1 MRIQDISS
9 FSAVKEAGLAK
20 LLPNR
25 PRIAVGMGTCG
36 NGNGAE
42 GVFHA
47 FSEAI
52 HQRGRDVRLAPAGCF
67 GFCARE
73 PLVNVWLPGH
83 PLVILRSFQAH
94 DVDRLLD
101 EMAAGR
107 IPADLALCKIEE
119 WDHLTAQV
127 RYGEGF
133 PEIPLW
139 RDIPFFKNQK
149 KIVLRNC
156 GLINPD
162 DIEEYIAVGGYQS
175 LYKVLIDAMPEMVIE
190 QIKASKLRGRG
201 GAGFLTGLKWEF
213 LRKAEAEQKYIVC
226 NADEGDPGAYMN
238 RNEIESDPH
247 ALLEG
252 MIVGAYVTGAT
263 EGIVYVRAEYPL
275 AVHRLRRA
283 IDQARIYGL
292 LGDNI
297 MGRGFSFDISLVE
310 GAGAFVCGEETALIA
325 SLEGFAGR
333 PRPRPP
339 FPAQKGLW
347 GCPTNINN
355 VETWYNIAPIVAKGP
370 AWFTE
375 TGSTKSAG
383 TKVFSLVGKIA
394 NTGLVEMPLGTPLK
408 TFIYDVGEGG
418 VDGRHIKAV
427 QTGGPSGGCIPREM
441 FDTPV
446 DYETLAQLGSIMG
459 SGGMVVM
466 DEDNCM
472 VDVARY
478 FIEFTHAE
486 SCGKCIP
493 CRVGLD
499 KALRILNAFTNGH
512 ASPGDLDRLDE
523 LGRMIRDTSLCGLGQ
538 SAPNPVLTTMR
549 HFRHEFEDHI
559 RAQRCRAGVC
569 EDLAL
574 SPCENS
580 CPLHM
585 NIPRFLQLFQEQRLE
600 DAFVSVVMDN
610 PLPSSTGR
618 VCQHPCDN
626 RCRRHAIDESVNMR
640 EVHRYIAD
648 SIYDSDHFDS
658 LVDRVASYK
667 LQPTD
672 RKVAV
677 VGAGPTG
684 LTAAF
689 YLALLGHEVTVYE
702 TNPMPGG
709 MLRYALPE
717 YRLPKSALDR
727 EIELIERMGVEF
739 VCDTVIGRDITLNE
753 LDNTYNAV
761 FISIGTWK
769 ESWVYLPGTELKG
782 VLPALIFLEAVSKR
796 EPAFSERTVVGQ
808 AVSPAEPVDGRFFH
822 NSSGSGLGRKVVVI
836 GGGNAAIDSART
848 ALRKGAG
855 VTVIYRRER
864 KDMPAIKE
872 EIDAAEAEGVKFIF
886 LATPHRIV
894 GDEQS
899 NVKAIEI
906 VKTRLGEFDSSGR
919 RKPVPTE
926 EIRRYECDTVILAVG
941 ESVDPD
947 FGRGSGLKIKEDGTI
962 EVDRYTLETSRNK
975 FYAGGDAV
983 TGASNV
989 SNAMGLGK
997 KAARKIDRRLMG
1009 AARFDRIMPKFD
1021 YSKAPPAQPT
1031 ECPRHEL
1038 TELPAGER
1046 VLNFNEAMLGLTAQ
1060 QALDEAGRCLRCDIR
1075 ENQHGHRAADLVEV

>member
-9 FSAVKEAGLAK
+9 FSAVNQAGLAK

-52 HQRGRDVRLAPAGCF
+52 HDRGRDVRLATVGCF
-67 GFCARE
+67 GFCAEE

-83 PLVILRSFQAH
+83 PLVILRRFQAH
-94 DVDRLLD
+94 DADRLLD

-107 IPADLALCKIEE
+107 IPRDLALCKIEE

-139 RDIPFFKNQK
+139 REIPFFKSQK
-149 KIVLRNC
+149 KLVLRNC

-162 DIEEYIAVGGYQS
+162 DIEEYIAVGGYQA
-175 LYKVLIDAMPEMVIE
+175 LYKVLIDAQPEMVIE

-213 LRKAEAEQKYIVC
+213 LRKANAEQKYIIC

-252 MIVGAYVTGAT
+252 MIIGAYVTGAT

-283 IDQARIYGL
+283 ITQARLYGL

-297 MGRGFSFDISLVE
+297 MGRGFNFDISLVE

-339 FPAQKGLW
+339 FPAKKGLW

-383 TKVFSLVGKIA
+383 TKVFSLVGKIN

-418 VDGRHIKAV
+418 PAGRHIKAV
-427 QTGGPSGGCIPREM
+427 QTGGPSGGCIPQEM

-446 DYETLAQLGSIMG
+446 DYESLMQLGSIMG

-478 FIEFTHAE
+478 FIEFTHSE

-512 ASPGDLDRLDE
+512 ATVDDLDRLDE
-523 LGRMIRDTSLCGLGQ
+523 MGRMIRDTSLCGLGQ

-585 NIPRFLQLFQEQRLE
+585 NIPRFLELYQEGRLE
-600 DAFVSVVMDN
+600 DAFLSVVMDN
-610 PLPSSTGR
+610 PLPASTGR

-626 RCRRHAIDESVNMR
+626 RCRRRAIDESVNMR
-640 EVHRYIAD
+640 EVHRTIAD
-648 SIYDSDHFDS
+648 SIYDSGRFDS
-658 LVDRVASYK
+658 LVERVASYK

-677 VGAGPTG
+677 VGGGPTG

-727 EIELIERMGVEF
+727 EIELIERLGVEF
-739 VCDTVIGRDITLNE
+739 VCDTSIGRDITLNE
-753 LDNTYNAV
+753 LDSMYNAV

-769 ESWVYLPGTELKG
+769 ESWVYLPGTELNG
-782 VLPALIFLEAVSKR
+782 VLPASIFLEAVAKR
-796 EPAFSERTVVGQ
+796 APAQ
-808 AVSPAEPVDGRFFH
+808 
-822 NSSGSGLGRKVVVI
+822 LGRKVVVI

-848 ALRKGAG
+848 ALRKGAD

-872 EIDAAEAEGVKFIF
+872 EINAAEAEGVKYIF

-894 GDEQS
+894 GDEQGR
-899 NVKAIEI
+899 VKAIEV

-926 EIRRYECDTVILAVG
+926 EIRRYDCDTVILAVG
-941 ESVDPD
+941 EAVDPD
-947 FGRGSGLKIKEDGTI
+947 FGRGSGLKIKEDGTL
-962 EVDRYTLETSRNK
+962 EVDRFTLETSRNR
-975 FYAGGDAV
+975 FYAGGDV
-983 TGASNV
+983 ITGASNV

-997 KAARKIDRRLMG
+997 KAARNIDQRLTG
-1009 AARFDRIMPKFD
+1009 AARFDRIMPKFE
-1021 YSKAPPAQPT
+1021 YGRVPPEQPT
-1031 ECPRHEL
+1031 ACRRHEL
-1038 TELPAGER
+1038 AELPARDR
-1046 VLNFNEAMLGLTAQ
+1046 VLNFNEAMISLTAE
-1060 QALDEAGRCLRCDIR
+1060 QALEEARRCLRCDIR
-1075 ENQHGHRAADLVEV
+1075 ENQHGHRAPELIEV